1 VFTEAENPTPAP
13 PSPPNRPRL
22 LPRSRL
28 WRDVI
33 EIVLLVVITY
43 TPINLM
49 TARAIVEGPSMQPNF
64 VTGQLVIVNRSAYF
78 FSAPARGD
86 VVVLHNPSSSV
97 KDDLIKRVIGLPGET
112 LELRAGQVYING
124 MPLEEPY
131 IKNPCGSNCNGKWE
145 LGPDQYFIM
154 GDNRPNSSDSRG
166 FGPINKGLIVGQAWI
181 RYWPLPDFEIVPH
194 PNYNLQP
201 PAPGSALP
209 TAEPT
214 TTPTALLRPFAT
226 ALDHGN

>member
-1 VFTEAENPTPAP
+1 MNSQAENPSPAP
-13 PSPPNRPRL
+13 SFQPQRPRL

-28 WRDVI
+28 WRDVV

-64 VTGQLVIVNRSAYF
+64 FTGQLVIVNRSAYF

-86 VVVLHNPSSSV
+86 VVVLHNPNSLQR
-97 KDDLIKRVIGLPGET
+97 DDLIKRVIGLPGET
-112 LELRAGQVYING
+112 LELREGQVYING
-124 MPLEEPY
+124 MRLDEPY
-131 IKNPCGSNCNGKWE
+131 IKNPCGSTCVGKWE
-145 LGPDQYFIM
+145 LGPEEYFIM

-166 FGPINKGLIVGQAWI
+166 FGPIKRSLIVGQAWI

-201 PAPGSALP
+201 SGSAAP
-209 TAEPT
+209 TVQPT
-214 TTPTALLRPFAT
+214 TTPAGTLLPFAT
-226 ALDHGN
+226 AVPYGH